1 MVLKDLCVFVFLQRE
16 KTPIWGKNQRK
27 HPDSVIFVDMQWWLK
42 IQISYLKEQRFHN
55 VSIKGNRSSASNL
68 NILPRI
74 NQNDV
79 NEPSFQ
85 DLADNVHIY
94 FHVLCWYDKQLL
106 VETYI
111 SSNLPT
117 EGKHQAAVPGP
128 RSLKGQER
136 PKNNQEII
144 MLSGTS
150 ETISGSPNNQF
161 DLFCSYL
168 INDISSVSAVWC
180 WAGIEGF
187 SQATWARS
195 DANTTLSE
203 PKHCAERCQN
213 QTTLNLVFCD

>member
-27 HPDSVIFVDMQWWLK
+27 HPASVIFVDMQWWLK
-42 IQISYLKEQRFHN
+42 TQISYLKEQRFHN

-128 RSLKGQER
+128 RSLKGQES
-136 PKNNQEII
+136 PKNNQLGGFRRSSCRVAQAR
-144 MLSGTS
+144 LSAALL
-150 ETISGSPNNQF
+150 TIN
-161 DLFCSYL
+161 L
-168 INDISSVSAVWC
+168 IYFV
-180 WAGIEGF
+180 
-187 SQATWARS
+187 ATWLMTFLLWLFGRQ
-195 DANTTLSE
+195 L
-203 PKHCAERCQN
+203 
-213 QTTLNLVFCD
+213 

>member
-1 MVLKDLCVFVFLQRE
+1 MLRRIVSHGFKGSVCFCFSTKRKNFD
-16 KTPIWGKNQRK
+16 PGKKNLRK
-27 HPDSVIFVDMQWWLK
+27 HPASVIFVDMQWWLK

-74 NQNDV
+74 KQNDV

-136 PKNNQEII
+136 PSNPKNNQLGGFRRSSCRLAQAR
-144 MLSGTS
+144 LSAALL
-150 ETISGSPNNQF
+150 TIN
-161 DLFCSYL
+161 LIYL
-168 INDISSVSAVWC
+168 
-180 WAGIEGF
+180 
-187 SQATWARS
+187 
-195 DANTTLSE
+195 
-203 PKHCAERCQN
+203 
-213 QTTLNLVFCD
+213 